1 MLGTEEALPFEEEMD
16 EWVNERIQTVKGKR
30 KKRCCLSGPGD
41 LTRWTNLD
49 SRREQDNSPAQG
61 CTERS
66 ISALSFA
73 FLLCACPVS

>member
-16 EWVNERIQTVKGKR
+16 EWVNERIQTVKRKR

-49 SRREQDNSPAQG
+49 SRREPDN
-61 CTERS
+61 
-66 ISALSFA
+66 
-73 FLLCACPVS
+73 